1 MNVFWAGLLSV
12 VLFVLGTT
20 SRCEAAVVLFSSDPF
35 AGSTADPN
43 DGVRTIFAGGQR
55 SLATFDVEQD
65 IFVFNEKFFD
75 LPPNFSFENGLA
87 SALSGANIIVLQ
99 DAPTPHNAGLAAN
112 AIANAIDIDGAGL
125 FIYWNSG
132 LQVNRLVYSTNLNSA
147 TADLAI
153 LARINSP
160 TGSDAINALQTF
172 GDENFTVVPEPASM
186 AIFGALGGML
196 GWTRLRR
203 RNRV

>member
-1 MNVFWAGLLSV
+1 MNVFLARLLSV
-12 VLFVLGTT
+12 VVLVLGAS

-35 AGSTADPN
+35 QGSTADPN
-43 DGVRTIFAGGQR
+43 DGIRTIFGGGQR

-65 IFVFNEKFFD
+65 IFAFNEKFFD
-75 LPPNFSFENGLA
+75 LPRNFSFENGLA
-87 SALSGANIIVLQ
+87 SALSGADIIVLQ
-99 DAPTPHNAGLAAN
+99 NAPTPHNAGLAAN

-153 LARINSP
+153 LARIDSP
-160 TGSDAINALQTF
+160 TGSDAINTLPNFSA
-172 GDENFTVVPEPASM
+172 ENFTVVPEPASM